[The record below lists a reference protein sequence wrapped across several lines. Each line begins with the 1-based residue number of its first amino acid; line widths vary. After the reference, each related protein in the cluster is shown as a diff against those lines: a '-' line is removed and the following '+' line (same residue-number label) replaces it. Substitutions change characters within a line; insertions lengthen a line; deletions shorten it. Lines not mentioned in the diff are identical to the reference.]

1 VSSTATSGHTAR
13 LSISSTGIQYPSPFF
28 DIASQYLPSSQK
40 QLMGWCKYY
49 SVYDD
54 IASSTVRRLA
64 AFPVTRIVFE
74 VADKDER
81 ERYRRLFED
90 RLGLKA
96 FSVEIGL
103 DYYTYGNA
111 FVSVLYPFRRYLVCS
126 KCSHSQHIQRAK
138 YKWKQMQFVGE
149 CPKCQVGEVA
159 FQVQDRHI
167 PMESGIKLQRWDPA
181 NIDIQAAE
189 ESCEARYYY
198 TLPGHTR
205 AAILRGERFFLETVP
220 KAFLDAAKLGVP
232 IRLNPRHIYH
242 FKRPGRSDSTNSG
255 WGISVL
261 AGVLKK
267 LFYKQIILK
276 AQEQLAH
283 QHIVPM
289 WVFAPEANADLNP
302 FSDLNLS
309 HWKSRLQGEIRKWR
323 RDPNYIMISPIPI
336 KFQQIGGDQA
346 GANIHQQL
354 EAVNLD
360 IIAGMNVPK
369 ELVFGGLSYASASVT
384 VRLTENDFASYQ
396 HELNRVIEH
405 FIVRNICRYL
415 GMKPPRT
422 RMQSLKMAD
431 DVQQKTAMQQLFD
444 RGIISKRLLCE
455 TFDIDYDDD
464 ADSRE
469 KERVETGEATI
480 KDMEAQARAQAAYQE
495 TAQRYTMRMQLR
507 MKKLEQEIMD
517 ELAQQGMDMQ
527 ALQMESQ
534 QIADTG
540 GYPQAGFGPEA
551 GMQQPVDPAADPS
564 AGAAGGG
571 GATGGAGGAGSE
583 DLMRSF
589 AQTIMSM
596 PGDQQL
602 QQIQALEA
610 TSPEIAEAL
619 RQAMSQMGGAGGG
632 QSSSGKPG
640 AGQVDMRPLPKVL
653 PQRRAQPA

>member
-1 VSSTATSGHTAR
+1 MSQTATSGHTAR

-40 QLMGWCKYY
+40 QLMGWCSYY

-64 AFPVTRIVFE
+64 AFPVTRIGFE
-74 VADKDER
+74 VADKHER

-96 FSVEIGL
+96 FAIEIGL

-111 FVSVLYPFRRYLVCS
+111 FVSVLYPFRRYLVCPT
-126 KCSHSQHIQRAK
+126 CQHAQHIQRTK
-138 YKWKQMQFVGE
+138 YQWKRMQFMGV
-149 CPKCQVGEVA
+149 CPKCGGAEKVLK
-159 FQVQDRHI
+159 VQDRHI
-167 PMESGIKLQRWDPA
+167 PQESGIKLQRWDPA

-189 ESCEARYYY
+189 ESVEARYYY

-220 KAFLDAAKLGVP
+220 KAFLDAARTGSP
-232 IRLNPRHIYH
+232 IRMNPRHIYH
-242 FKRPGRSDSTNSG
+242 FKRPGRSDSSNPG

-267 LFYKQIILK
+267 LFYKQILLK
-276 AQEQLAH
+276 AQEQLAI
-283 QHIVPM
+283 QHIVPL

-302 FSDLNLS
+302 FSDLNMS

-323 RDPNYIMISPIPI
+323 RDPNYIVIAPISI

-346 GANIHQQL
+346 AANIHQQL

-405 FIVRNICRYL
+405 FIVRNICHYL
-415 GMKPPRT
+415 RMKPPRT

-431 DVQQKTAMQQLFD
+431 DVQQKAAMQNLFD

-455 TFDIDYDDD
+455 AFDIDYDDD
-464 ADSRE
+464 QESRE
-469 KERVETGEATI
+469 KERVEAGKATI
-480 KDMEAQARAQAAYQE
+480 KEMEAQARAQAAYQE

-517 ELAQQGMDMQ
+517 ELAQQGMDMG
-527 ALQMESQ
+527 ALQTQSQ
-534 QIADTG
+534 EIAAAG

-551 GMQQPVDPAADPS
+551 GVQPPGGGAEDPAAAGPA
-564 AGAAGGG
+564 AGAGEAGNELLR
-571 GATGGAGGAGSE
+571 T
-583 DLMRSF
+583 F
-589 AQTIMSM
+589 AQSLMSL
-596 PGDQQL
+596 PGDAQLQQL
-602 QQIQALEA
+602 QAIEA
-610 TSPEIAEAL
+610 QNPELGEQL
-619 RQAMSQMGGAGGG
+619 RQMIAQLGSGGG
-632 QSSSGKPG
+632 QSSSGTPG
-640 AGQVDMRPLPKVL
+640 SGQVDMRALPKVL